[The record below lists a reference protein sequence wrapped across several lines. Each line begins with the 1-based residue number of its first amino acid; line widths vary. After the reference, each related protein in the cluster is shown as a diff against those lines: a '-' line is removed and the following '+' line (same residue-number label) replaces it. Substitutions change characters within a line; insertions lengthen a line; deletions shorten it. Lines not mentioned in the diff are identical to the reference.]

1 MASDIFDQA
10 LAEHAAM
17 IDRIIS
23 GMESNPA
30 CRDELR
36 QEVALALW
44 RATPSWRQASSLKT
58 FVARVTHNV
67 CVSHV
72 RRASRAPKH
81 HELSDTV
88 MDKAEATDDAVVRAD
103 LGRRLLAE
111 VSKLPRGMR
120 EVATLYL
127 DDFSAREIAATLGIS
142 EGAVFTRITRLREML
157 RKVMDTE

>member
-1 MASDIFDQA
+1 
-10 LAEHAAM
+10 M
-17 IDRIIS
+17 IDRIIA

-44 RATPSWRQASSLKT
+44 RATPSWRQSSSLKT

-67 CVSHV
+67 CVSYV

-127 DDFSAREIAATLGIS
+127 DDFSAREIGETLGIS
-142 EGAVFTRITRLREML
+142 EGAVFTRITRLRETL
-157 RKVMDTE
+157 RKLMDTE

>member
-1 MASDIFDQA
+1 
-10 LAEHAAM
+10 M
-17 IDRIIS
+17 IDRIIA

-72 RRASRAPKH
+72 RRASRAPKL

-127 DDFSAREIAATLGIS
+127 DDFSAREIAETLGIS

-157 RKVMDTE
+157 RKVLDTE

>member
-1 MASDIFDQA
+1 
-10 LAEHAAM
+10 M
-17 IDRIIS
+17 IDRIIA
-23 GMESNPA
+23 GMETNPA

-44 RATPSWRQASSLKT
+44 RAAPSWRRDSSLKT

-81 HELSDTV
+81 YELSDTV
-88 MDKAEATDDAVVRAD
+88 MDKAEATDDAAVRVD
-103 LGRRLLAE
+103 LGRRLLAA

-120 EVATLYL
+120 EVATL
-127 DDFSAREIAATLGIS
+127 
-142 EGAVFTRITRLREML
+142 
-157 RKVMDTE
+157 

>member
-1 MASDIFDQA
+1 VASDIFDQA

-17 IDRIIS
+17 IDRIIA

-36 QEVALALW
+36 QEVVLALF
-44 RATPSWRQASSLKT
+44 RAAPSWRQDASLKT

-72 RRASRAPKH
+72 RRARRAPKH

-88 MDKAEATDDAVVRAD
+88 MDNAEATDDAVARAD

-127 DDFSAREIAATLGIS
+127 DDFSAREIAETLGIS

>member
-17 IDRIIS
+17 IDRIIA

-72 RRASRAPKH
+72 RRASRAPKQY
-81 HELSDTV
+81 ELSDTV
-88 MDKAEATDDAVVRAD
+88 MDKAEAADDAVVRAD

-127 DDFSAREIAATLGIS
+127 DDFSAREIAETLGIS
-142 EGAVFTRITRLREML
+142 EGAVFTRITRLRETL

>member
-1 MASDIFDQA
+1 VASDIFDQA

-30 CRDELR
+30 CRDDLR

-44 RATPSWRQASSLKT
+44 RAAPSWRQDCSLRT

-72 RRASRAPKH
+72 RRAIRAPKH
-81 HELSDTV
+81 DQISDTV
-88 MDKAEATDDAVVRAD
+88 QDEAEAADDAVVRAD
-103 LGRRLLAE
+103 LSRRLQVA
-111 VSKLPRGMR
+111 VSRLPRGMR

-127 DDFSAREIAATLGIS
+127 DNFSAREIAETLGIS
-142 EGAVFTRITRLREML
+142 EGAVSTRVTRLREML

>member
-1 MASDIFDQA
+1 MGSEIFDQV

-17 IDRIIS
+17 IDRLIA

-72 RRASRAPKH
+72 RSASRAPKH

-127 DDFSAREIAATLGIS
+127 DDFSAREIGETLGIS
-142 EGAVFTRITRLREML
+142 EGAVFTRITRLRETL
-157 RKVMDTE
+157 RKLMDTE

>member
-1 MASDIFDQA
+1 MGSEIFNQA

-17 IDRIIS
+17 IDRIIA

-44 RATPSWRQASSLKT
+44 RAAPSWRQDCSLRT

-72 RRASRAPKH
+72 RRAIRAPKPGQIS
-81 HELSDTV
+81 ETIQDQT
-88 MDKAEATDDAVVRAD
+88 EAVDDAVVRAD
-103 LGRRLLAE
+103 LGRQLQVAVSRL
-111 VSKLPRGMR
+111 PHGMR

-127 DDFSAREIAATLGIS
+127 GDFSAREIAQTFGIS
-142 EGAVFTRITRLREML
+142 EGAGFTRITRLREAL
-157 RKVMDTE
+157 RKMMDTE

>member
-1 MASDIFDQA
+1 
-10 LAEHAAM
+10 M
-17 IDRIIS
+17 IDRIIA

-44 RATPSWRQASSLKT
+44 RAAPSWRQDCSLRT

-72 RRASRAPKH
+72 RRAIRAPKPGQIS
-81 HELSDTV
+81 ETIQDRT
-88 MDKAEATDDAVVRAD
+88 EAVDDAVARAD
-103 LGRRLLAE
+103 LGRQLQVAVSRL
-111 VSKLPRGMR
+111 PHGMR

-127 DDFSAREIAATLGIS
+127 DDFSAREIAQTLGIS
-142 EGAVFTRITRLREML
+142 EGAVFTRITRLRKLL
-157 RKVMDTE
+157 RKMMDTE

>member
-1 MASDIFDQA
+1 VASDIFDEGLGEYAA
-10 LAEHAAM
+10 LV
-17 IDRIIS
+17 DRIIA

-44 RATPSWRQASSLKT
+44 RAAPSWRQDSSLKT

-72 RRASRAPKH
+72 RRARRVPKH

-88 MDKAEATDDAVVRAD
+88 MDKAETAEDAVVRAD
-103 LGRRLLAE
+103 LGRRLLAA

-127 DDFSAREIAATLGIS
+127 DDFSAREMAETLGIS

>member
-1 MASDIFDQA
+1 VGSEIFNQA

-17 IDRIIS
+17 IDRIIA

-44 RATPSWRQASSLKT
+44 RAAPSWRQDCSLRT

-72 RRASRAPKH
+72 RRAIRAPKSGQIS
-81 HELSDTV
+81 ETIQDQT
-88 MDKAEATDDAVVRAD
+88 EAVDDAVVRAD
-103 LGRRLLAE
+103 LGRQLQVAVSRL
-111 VSKLPRGMR
+111 PHGMR

-127 DDFSAREIAATLGIS
+127 DDFSAREIAQTLGIS
-142 EGAVFTRITRLREML
+142 EGAVFTRITRLRELL
-157 RKVMDTE
+157 RKMMDTE